1 MKRIE
6 FSNHAR
12 VQMTERGAEEQE
24 VIEAIRSGEQV
35 PVKRGRQGY
44 RKNFQYNRM
53 WGGRIYAIKQ
63 VLAIVAQEGERIV
76 VVTVY
81 TFYF

>member
-1 MKRIE
+1 MKPVE

-12 VQMTERGAEEQE
+12 EQMVERGASEDE
-24 VIEAIRSGEQV
+24 VIETIRTGERV
-35 PVKRGRQGY
+35 PAKRGRQGY
-44 RKNFQYNRM
+44 RKNLQYNRL
-53 WGGRIYAIKQ
+53 WSERTYAIKQ
-63 VLAIVAQEGERIV
+63 VLAIVAEEPDTLV

>member
-1 MKRIE
+1 MKPIK
-6 FSNHAR
+6 FSQHAR
-12 VQMTERGAEEQE
+12 GQMVERGASKDE
-24 VIEAIRSGEQV
+24 VIEAIRTGERV
-35 PVKRGRQGY
+35 PAKRGRQGY
-44 RKNFQYNRM
+44 RKNFQYNSL

-63 VLAIVAQEGERIV
+63 VLAIVADEPDALV